1 VDPRWGSSTRS
12 VQVELARAVLTLAL
26 VVIVVAPVAASAGA
40 LQADDGP
47 DTDSDGVADSL
58 DLDDDND
65 GLIDVDEGWTPA
77 VCRDTD
83 GDAVCDHLD
92 LDSDNDGISD
102 LIEAG
107 LSWGVFDTD
116 RNGVVDPSEFVDDDN
131 DGLDDALEAAFG
143 ADSGPTPVDSDRNG
157 VADHLDLDSDDDGI
171 PDAVEALP
179 SSGYLLNWSND
190 GNVADDD
197 ADGDGVWWAHD
208 DRSGHGGTFV
218 DPVRS
223 DDDPL
228 ADYRDPDADEDG
240 IADVDE
246 GVVSGA
252 AGPTHADPDGTID
265 DPSAD
270 LLPGS
275 FGEPAYRTIP
285 VLDADGDG
293 LADTVDPD
301 PGDSCVDPTAPG
313 WTPRA
318 DNDCDADGVNVGA
331 GDPDD
336 FAASVPGTT
345 TTTTTTPPTTTTV
358 AEPDEVAGAVAPEEG
373 APAEPSNADGVL
385 DEPSPE
391 LFDIFVESPQN
402 AAEPGSMPAA
412 GDQAVAGVSTMRVV
426 GELILD
432 VDADGEIT
440 DATEHLDGAV
450 VELWGAGDDDTWR
463 TADDILVSSGVHDGG
478 YELPARAGE
487 FEVRVVVSSLPDGV
501 SVPDAESSR
510 QPIGTARVRD
520 GEVELLPFAYQPH
533 SVCGR
538 VTSDGLELP
547 DAQIAVTDASGNT
560 VQTRTDQRGAYCVV
574 GSLDTP
580 LEPGTATVA
589 ASAVGVSV
597 LTEVLI
603 EDGEVVAPV
612 LALDS
617 INLETAATALGFD
630 RRTRLSDLVVVS
642 GMALFVGL
650 LASLV
655 MRMVG
660 GIPIESDPDDL
671 IEC

>member
-1 VDPRWGSSTRS
+1 M
-12 VQVELARAVLTLAL
+12 ARAILTLAL
-26 VVIVVAPVAASAGA
+26 VVIVVAPVAASAVA
-40 LQADDGP
+40 FQADDGP
-47 DTDSDGVADSL
+47 DTDGDGVADSI

-65 GLIDVDEGWTPA
+65 GLTDLDEGWTAA

-116 RNGVVDPSEFVDDDN
+116 RNGVVDLSEFVDDDG

-143 ADSGPTPVDSDRNG
+143 ADSGPIPVDSDRNG
-157 VADHLDLDSDDDGI
+157 IADHLDLDSDDDGI

-179 SSGYLLNWSND
+179 SNGYPLNWGND

-208 DRSGHGGTFV
+208 DRAGHGGTFV
-218 DPVRS
+218 DPIRS

-228 ADYRDPDADEDG
+228 ADYRDPDADGDG
-240 IADVDE
+240 IEDADE
-246 GVVSGA
+246 GVASGS

-265 DPSAD
+265 DPAAD
-270 LLPGS
+270 LLAGS
-275 FGEPAYRTIP
+275 VGESAYRSVPI
-285 VLDADGDG
+285 LDADGDG
-293 LADTVDPD
+293 LGDSADPD
-301 PGDSCVDPTAPG
+301 PNDPCVDPTAPG
-313 WTPRA
+313 WTSRP
-318 DNDCDADGVNVGA
+318 DNDCDSDGITVGA

-336 FAASVPGTT
+336 FTAFTPAPTT
-345 TTTTTTPPTTTTV
+345 TTTVPPTTTT
-358 AEPDEVAGAVAPEEG
+358 EPEPEGESAAGS
-373 APAEPSNADGVL
+373 PAEDEDGAADEPAAGGSAESTDPAVDAL

-391 LFDIFVESPQN
+391 LFNIFVESPQN

-412 GDQAVAGVSTMRVV
+412 GNQAVAGVSTMRVV

-501 SVPDAESSR
+501 AVPDAESSR

-547 DAQIAVTDASGNT
+547 DARVAVTDASGNT

-617 INLETAATALGFD
+617 INLETAATALGFE
-630 RRTRLSDLVVVS
+630 RRTRLSDLIVVS

>member
-1 VDPRWGSSTRS
+1 M
-12 VQVELARAVLTLAL
+12 ARAILTLAL
-26 VVIVVAPVAASAGA
+26 VVIVVAPVAASAVA
-40 LQADDGP
+40 FQADDGP
-47 DTDSDGVADSL
+47 DTDGDGVADSI

-65 GLIDVDEGWTPA
+65 GLTDLDEGWTAA

-116 RNGVVDPSEFVDDDN
+116 RNGVVDLSEFVDDDG
-131 DGLDDALEAAFG
+131 DGLDDALEAVFG
-143 ADSGPTPVDSDRNG
+143 ADSGPIPVDSDRNG
-157 VADHLDLDSDDDGI
+157 IADHLDLDSDDDGI

-179 SSGYLLNWSND
+179 SNGYPLNWGND

-197 ADGDGVWWAHD
+197 ADSDGVWWAHD
-208 DRSGHGGTFV
+208 DRTGHGGTFV
-218 DPVRS
+218 DPIRS

-228 ADYRDPDADEDG
+228 ADYRDPDADGDG
-240 IADVDE
+240 IEDADE
-246 GVVSGA
+246 GVASGS

-265 DPSAD
+265 DPAAD
-270 LLPGS
+270 LLGGS
-275 FGEPAYRTIP
+275 VGEPAYRSVPI
-285 VLDADGDG
+285 LDADGDG
-293 LADTVDPD
+293 LRDSADPD
-301 PGDSCVDPTAPG
+301 PNDPCVDPTAPG
-313 WTPRA
+313 WTSRP
-318 DNDCDADGVNVGA
+318 DNDCDSDGITVGA

-336 FAASVPGTT
+336 FTAFTPAPTT
-345 TTTTTTPPTTTTV
+345 TTTVPPTTTT
-358 AEPDEVAGAVAPEEG
+358 EPEPEGESAAAP
-373 APAEPSNADGVL
+373 PAEDEDGAADEPAAGGSAESTDPAVDAL

-391 LFDIFVESPQN
+391 LFNIFVESPQN

-412 GDQAVAGVSTMRVV
+412 GNQAVAGVSTMRVV

-501 SVPDAESSR
+501 AVPDAESSR

-547 DAQIAVTDASGNT
+547 DARVAVTDASGNT

-617 INLETAATALGFD
+617 INLETAATALGFE
-630 RRTRLSDLVVVS
+630 RRTRLSDLIVVS